1 MFSILGV
8 ALKAVG
14 GIFSGIPLK
23 VYLIVAGVA
32 LVAGSLAF
40 GVHEWDKRQWNA
52 GFNAGWSADHKNYVK
67 FQNAVAVQTKKAQ
80 TDNQTYVTTVETK
93 GSQVTAKTE
102 KTLEQKIS
110 ASHDSAD
117 AYVQRMSEQSTAA
130 DSGSSAVSV
139 PQVGGSTG
147 SAATASAGAFIST
160 TDIEICAENTVKA
173 QAWPEWYAQQ
183 QAIYNVPDK
192 VSMATVRAIV
202 PIESVI
208 GTTAEGTQT
217 LVGIDA
223 FHSPIHAPEEIAD
236 SADDGGDQQ
245 SQTAHKYFLP

>member
-32 LVAGSLAF
+32 LVAGSLVL

-80 TDNQTYVTTVETK
+80 SDNQAHVTTVETK

-117 AYVQRMSEQSTAA
+117 AYVQRMSEQSTTA
-130 DSGSSAVSV
+130 DPGSSTVPV

-147 SAATASAGAFIST
+147 SAATAGAGAFIST

-192 VSMATVRAIV
+192 VSAAT
-202 PIESVI
+202 I
-208 GTTAEGTQT
+208 GTGVPVTIMLAQS
-217 LVGIDA
+217 LVGVDT
-223 FHSPIHAPEEIAD
+223 FHSAIHAPEEIAD
-236 SADDGGDQQ
+236 SADDGGNQE
-245 SQTAHKYFLP
+245 SPAVHR